1 MTVVPPA
8 ASTPAV
14 AGGGDRRDFFVSYA
28 GPDRPWARWVAALL
42 EADGFRVEIDE
53 WDWPPGCDV
62 VQRMNLA
69 LENADRVLALWS
81 ARYFDPASWAGEELS
96 AAMHRRHE
104 HKDRLVPVLIEK
116 FDLGPLYRPL
126 LQVDLTG
133 VQEQEASRLLLDRL
147 RGHTGRGRHHPFPGV
162 LGQGKSQAEVGGR
175 FPGVRPPVWRVPARN
190 PGIGCSR
197 SYTPGLAVLLRWWS
211 RRCMGWVGS
220 ARRSWRWSTPTG
232 SHRTTSWC
240 GGSTRISR
248 R

>member
-96 AAMHRRHE
+96 AATYLRHE
-104 HKDRLVPVLIEK
+104 HKDRL
-116 FDLGPLYRPL
+116 GP
-126 LQVDLTG
+126 G
-133 VQEQEASRLLLDRL
+133 ADR
-147 RGHTGRGRHHPFPGV
+147 
-162 LGQGKSQAEVGGR
+162 EVRAG
-175 FPGVRPPVWRVPARN
+175 PAVPAVASGR
-190 PGIGCSR
+190 PHLACPIGSG
-197 SYTPGLAVLLRWWS
+197 Y
-211 RRCMGWVGS
+211 
-220 ARRSWRWSTPTG
+220 
-232 SHRTTSWC
+232 RTH
-240 GGSTRISR
+240 
-248 R
+248 